1 MSIDALGYRY
11 MFKQKSMQHAA
22 SQEHDNITCLLS
34 NIDSVSHSHRRWTWY
49 EVGVQAT
56 NTSTTQPINRATA
69 VVCVCT
75 TNSNNSY
82 NKNNSYYYCTKVKA
96 SLFSN
101 VDVCMVKMYA
111 NTNTNIHIVIFQPK
125 SSPQRS
131 ANGKRCPHH
140 PSAIGKNIA
149 LNLNRFCVSLFMEIR
164 DGECSF
170 LHFTFSNSHRSDDR
184 EDRRWIEE

>member
-1 MSIDALGYRY
+1 MQQAKNTTTLRACSVILIASLTLTEDGRDMKLE
-11 MFKQKSMQHAA
+11 FKQPTPALH
-22 SQEHDNITCLLS
+22 
-34 NIDSVSHSHRRWTWY
+34 
-49 EVGVQAT
+49 
-56 NTSTTQPINRATA
+56 
-69 VVCVCT
+69 VCT